1 MCHLWC
7 SDTSSLLWMSGYLKR
22 GKLTLEMI
30 NDDGQSMLP
39 IRLICMMFTLYPVQV
54 IFVWPFGQL
63 FINHSFTKLD
73 QLSYSQLYHSHIPQE
88 VFSVSCLCLW
98 LVNLIFFEI
107 EPFHL
112 EGRGY
117 LVEMVVVGHILSR
130 PQIESSA
137 SILGS
142 FVSRGELFKMTM
154 WFFRRHQ
161 WL

>member
-1 MCHLWC
+1 MFPACVFGW
-7 SDTSSLLWMSGYLKR
+7 
-22 GKLTLEMI
+22 LTLFF
-30 NDDGQSMLP
+30 S
-39 IRLICMMFTLYPVQV
+39 RS
-54 IFVWPFGQL
+54 
-63 FINHSFTKLD
+63 NH
-73 QLSYSQLYHSHIPQE
+73 
-88 VFSVSCLCLW
+88 
-98 LVNLIFFEI
+98 
-107 EPFHL
+107 FHL